1 MTFVPSAEQRAVIEY
16 GLEPLRVSAG
26 AGTGKT
32 STLAHRMARLVDRGG
47 ILPEQVLGVTFT
59 NKAADELA
67 RRIREVRAGA
77 SVPGHEVD
85 VFTYHGFAAHLLRA
99 YGVLVGMERDTRI
112 ITPPL
117 TRRILR
123 ECVTATPFE
132 VVDTTNV
139 RGVIDSLIKLS
150 GELADNLIH
159 PDALLTGTPTDEV
172 EARRAELATA
182 LVGFEEAKR
191 RLGVCD
197 YGDLMRLAVDLVRDH
212 PLVADRIRVRY
223 RCVLLDEYQDTNP
236 AQRELFASLFGR
248 EVPVTAV
255 GDLDQTIYEWRGAS
269 PANFE
274 GFPGRFRRTDGLAAR
289 TLRLSFNR
297 RSGQRILDL
306 ANRIRTR
313 ISVTDP
319 AGDLVAL
326 DGTPPG
332 EVHVSWHDDAR
343 REAEEIAYE
352 TRRLHEG
359 GVAWSDMAVLFRRNR
374 DIEPVRLALEE
385 HDVPLQVADLGG
397 LLQVPEIVEIHAW
410 LRLLADP
417 EDGPALVRILVG
429 SRFRLGLSDLAP
441 LSRWVAE
448 QSRRTDDRSLGH
460 TLVEA
465 LEHLDAIG
473 LTGERRESLDGFR
486 QLYHTLLTE
495 SQGTNLSDL
504 VRLIMSRTGAWQE
517 IEAMPAPADLTAR
530 LNVHRFL
537 DFSEHWNSLGGW
549 SKSPRCPSVD
559 DIIPGQRATGTSTR
573 SFCTTLLEGGSSL
586 EAFLEQLESIRDDPA
601 EGLDTAR
608 IGGEDA
614 VTLMT
619 VHRAKGLEWRA
630 VFLPALYR
638 GNFPATPR
646 QLLDPARCDFT
657 LPAHLRIDTEFR
669 THLDPSADHKERRE
683 WLRSRHYDQEWRLA
697 YVASTRAKEYL
708 YLSGAHWYGI
718 PQPHK
723 KPSRP
728 SDLMETARRL
738 DGVMI
743 DRWTAQPPPRPETL
757 RFPALQPGPDPVLG
771 VTWEEALHKILAD
784 PDWAAHRAGHL
795 GVRDLYDES
804 VEEFE
809 QTLLD
814 LPEPAESEPA
824 PSRTTVSVTG
834 LVTYA
839 DCPKRYFWS
848 EVDRLPRRPGPA
860 ARRGTQLHRRI
871 ELHNRGMVPFDDLED
886 DLYDRSTDEGI
897 VGARRPGSNWSA
909 FIGSRYATLTPIHVE
924 IPFELRLSD
933 DTWIRGRVD
942 AVYPHGDRG
951 WEIVDFKSGR
961 RSDRAS
967 RDVQLQAYAVAADHE
982 SLGSPQPES
991 LRVSFVYLGDGLEVV
1006 DQEVDQTWLAEA
1018 RERILRLVDD
1028 IRAGRFEP
1036 TPSTACRTCDFR
1048 NFCEEGKQ
1056 FLSAATRDR

>member
-16 GLEPLRVSAG
+16 GLEPLRVTAG

-59 NKAADELA
+59 NKAAGELA
-67 RRIREVRAGA
+67 GRIREVRAGA

-85 VFTYHGFAAHLLRA
+85 VFTYHGFAAHLLRT

-132 VVDTTNV
+132 AVDTTNV

-172 EARRAELATA
+172 EARRAELAAA

-197 YGDLMRLAVDLVRDH
+197 YGDLIRLAVDLVRDH
-212 PLVADRIRVRY
+212 PVVADRIRVRY

-248 EVPVTAV
+248 DVPVTAV

-274 GFPGRFRRTDGLAAR
+274 SFPGRFRRTDGLAAR

-326 DGTPPG
+326 DDTPPG

-352 TRRLHEG
+352 TRRLHEA
-359 GVAWSDMAVLFRRNR
+359 GVGWSDMAVLFRRNR
-374 DIEPVRLALEE
+374 DIQPVRLALEE

-397 LLQVPEIVEIHAW
+397 LLQVPEIVEIQAW

-441 LSRWVAE
+441 LCRWVAE
-448 QSRRTDDRSLGH
+448 QSRRTDDRALGH

-473 LTGERRESLDGFR
+473 VTGERRESLDGFR
-486 QLYHTLLTE
+486 QLYRTLLTE

-504 VRLIMSRTGAWQE
+504 VRLILSRTGAWQE
-517 IEAMPAPADLTAR
+517 IDAMPAPADLTAR

-537 DFSEHWNSLGGW
+537 DFTEHWN
-549 SKSPRCPSVD
+549 P
-559 DIIPGQRATGTSTR
+559 
-573 SFCTTLLEGGSSL
+573 LEGESSL

-601 EGLDTAR
+601 QGLDTAR

-619 VHRAKGLEWRA
+619 VHRAKGLEWRV

-646 QLLDPARCDFT
+646 RLLDPARCDFT

-738 DGVMI
+738 DGVMT
-743 DRWTAQPPPRPETL
+743 DRWIAQPPPRPETL
-757 RFPALQPGPDPVLG
+757 RFPTLQPGPDPVLG
-771 VTWEEALHKILAD
+771 MTWEEALHRVLAD
-784 PDWAAHRAGHL
+784 PDWAARRAEHL
-795 GVRDLYDES
+795 GARNLYDEA

-814 LPEPAESEPA
+814 LPEPDEPEPA
-824 PSRTTVSVTG
+824 PGRTTVSVTG

-848 EVDRLPRRPGPA
+848 EVDRLPRRPSPS
-860 ARRGTQLHRRI
+860 ARRGTALHRRI
-871 ELHNRGMVPFDDLED
+871 ELHNRGMVPFDELED
-886 DLYDRSTDEGI
+886 DLYDRSPDEGLAKPEST
-897 VGARRPGSNWSA
+897 GGGWKA
-909 FIGSRYATLTPIHVE
+909 FLGSRYATRTPIHVE

-982 SLGSPQPES
+982 SLGSPGPES

-1006 DQEVDQTWLAEA
+1006 DQEVDETWLEQA
-1018 RERILRLVDD
+1018 RERILGLVED
-1028 IRAGRFEP
+1028 IRADRFEP

-1048 NFCEEGKQ
+1048 NFCKEGKQ
-1056 FLSAATRDR
+1056 FLASRS